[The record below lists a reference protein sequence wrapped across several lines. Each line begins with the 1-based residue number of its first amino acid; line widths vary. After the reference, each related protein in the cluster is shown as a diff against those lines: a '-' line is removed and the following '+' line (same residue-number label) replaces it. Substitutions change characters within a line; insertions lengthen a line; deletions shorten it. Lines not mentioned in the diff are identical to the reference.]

1 MRKEKKPFQEKKIQS
16 RSQSYCAFWTKRTM
30 CLATE
35 SFCISNERRRE
46 KKILWST
53 FLSCSGLSV
62 CACVIFSRIF
72 SCRKY
77 PWEVTNTILEG
88 LWVGAQKGAA
98 SDGANQSNKAHGHFS
113 PWRQK
118 RREITRAVSKN
129 SLGID
134 PLSRWVLWQI
144 PIVGTLQPLP
154 VRS

>member
-1 MRKEKKPFQEKKIQS
+1 MRKEKKPFQEKKSKAVHKATAPFGQREPCVS
-16 RSQSYCAFWTKRTM
+16 PRRAFASSM
-30 CLATE
+30 
-35 SFCISNERRRE
+35 RRE
-46 KKILWST
+46 GRKNPLIHLP
-53 FLSCSGLSV
+53 FLLGTQCV

>member
-1 MRKEKKPFQEKKIQS
+1 MRKEKNLSKKKNPKPFTKLLRLLDKENHVSRHGELLHQQWEEKG
-16 RSQSYCAFWTKRTM
+16 
-30 CLATE
+30 E
-35 SFCISNERRRE
+35 
-46 KKILWST
+46 KILWST